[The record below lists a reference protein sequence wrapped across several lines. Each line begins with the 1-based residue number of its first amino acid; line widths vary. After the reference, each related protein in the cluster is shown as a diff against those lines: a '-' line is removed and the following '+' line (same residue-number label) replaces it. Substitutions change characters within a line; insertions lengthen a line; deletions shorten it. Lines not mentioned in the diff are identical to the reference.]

1 MDKQDVFMGN
11 VDSFTKKELADI
23 INAAFNMIDHYI
35 TYRPNEAG
43 PVIEVGK
50 KMMEMILQDTAK
62 HTKDKEVELKR
73 IENELEAKERID
85 VPEKHSTNTHFS

>member
-23 INAAFNMIDHYI
+23 INTAFNMIDHYI

-62 HTKDKEVELKR
+62 HIKDKEVELKC
-73 IENELEAKERID
+73 IENELEAKEVTETPLKNNIL
-85 VPEKHSTNTHFS
+85 H